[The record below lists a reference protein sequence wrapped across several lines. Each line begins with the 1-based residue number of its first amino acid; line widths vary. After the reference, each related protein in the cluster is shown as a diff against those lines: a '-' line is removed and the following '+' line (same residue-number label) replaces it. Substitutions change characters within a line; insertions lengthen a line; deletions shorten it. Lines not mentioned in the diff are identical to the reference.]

1 MDSTHITMN
10 KMRGFAL
17 DMFGKSLLLLS
28 VLAVLMI
35 AACSSGGGG
44 GSGGSGGSGAGTL
57 ALSLQDAF
65 TDDYQAVYVTINVVQ
80 VHLGGG
86 EGNPRNW
93 KVVAYPYQTYNLL
106 ELVNGMRE
114 ELGLANLQA
123 GHYTQM
129 RLIIGETPDSGLNIF
144 SELHPYA
151 NYVILSDD
159 TVHELK
165 VPSGYQTGIKIVKGF
180 DIGPNLTT
188 ELVLDFDA
196 SRSVVKAG
204 DSGNWL
210 LKPTIKVLEVDDYSI
225 IRGIVSEDGTGALIE
240 GAVVS
245 AQMFDGSAADEAD
258 EVVVQAATI
267 TDEAGA
273 YSLFV
278 EPGTYNIVAYT
289 GGYQSACL
297 SVMTNPGDSLV
308 DIDFVLL
315 SDPSG
320 TVEGFV
326 TIPGDSDEQFATL
339 SFRQVLSCGTGD
351 AIGEVKSVNVM
362 KSVVFSESLPP
373 GDYRVVVSSYQM
385 VTAAIDMSVVSE
397 AITDLGEIVLTE
409 SP

>member
-1 MDSTHITMN
+1 MDSTYITMN
-10 KMRGFAL
+10 KMRGFIL
-17 DMFGKSLLLLS
+17 DMFGRSLLLLS
-28 VLAVLMI
+28 ALAVLTI
-35 AACSSGGGG
+35 TACSSGGGG
-44 GSGGSGGSGAGTL
+44 GSDGSNMGAL

-65 TDDYQAVYVTINVVQ
+65 TDSYQAVYVTINVVQ
-80 VHLGGG
+80 VHLSGG
-86 EGNPRNW
+86 EDDNGNW
-93 KVVAYPYQTYNLL
+93 KVVAYPYKTYNLL
-106 ELVNGMRE
+106 ELVNGVRE
-114 ELGLANLQA
+114 ELGLADLQT

-129 RLIIGETPDSGLNIF
+129 RLIIGEAPDSGLNIF
-144 SELHPYA
+144 SELHPFA

-180 DIGPNLTT
+180 DIGLNQTT

-204 DSGNWL
+204 DSGKWL

-225 IRGIVSEDGTGALIE
+225 IRGIVSEDGTGAPIE
-240 GAVVS
+240 GALVS
-245 AQMFDGSAADEAD
+245 AQMFDGGAADEAD

-267 TDEAGA
+267 TDETGA

-315 SDPSG
+315 PDPSG

-351 AIGEVKSVNVM
+351 ATGEVKSFNVM

-385 VTAAIDMSVVSE
+385 VTAAIDMSVASG

>member
-1 MDSTHITMN
+1 MYSTHIAMN
-10 KMRGFAL
+10 KMRGFML
-17 DMFGKSLLLLS
+17 DMFGRSLLLLS
-28 VLAVLMI
+28 VLAVLTI
-35 AACSSGGGG
+35 TACSGG
-44 GSGGSGGSGAGTL
+44 GSGGSNTGTL

-65 TDDYQAVYVTINVVQ
+65 TDSYQAVYVTINEVQ
-80 VHLGGG
+80 VHLSGD
-86 EGNPRNW
+86 ENDDGNW
-93 KVVAYPYQTYNLL
+93 EVVAYPYKTYNLL
-106 ELVNGMRE
+106 ELVNGVRG
-114 ELGLANLQA
+114 ELGLADLQA

-129 RLIIGETPDSGLNIF
+129 RLIIGEIPDSGLNIF

-180 DIGPNLTT
+180 DIGLNQTA

-204 DSGNWL
+204 NSGKWL

-225 IRGIVSEDGTGALIE
+225 IRGIVSEDGTGTPIE
-240 GAVVS
+240 GAIVS

-258 EVVVQAATI
+258 EVVAQAATI
-267 TDEAGA
+267 TDETGA

-278 EPGTYNIVAYT
+278 EPGTYNIVVYA

-297 SVMTNPGDSLV
+297 SVTTSPGASLD

-315 SDPSG
+315 SDPNG
-320 TVEGFV
+320 TVEGLV
-326 TIPGDSDEQFATL
+326 TIPGDSDEQYATL

-351 AIGEVKSVNVM
+351 ATGEVKSVNVM
-362 KSVVFSESLPP
+362 ESFVFSESLPP

-385 VTAAIDMSVVSE
+385 VTVAIDMSVASDETTV
-397 AITDLGEIVLTE
+397 LGEIVLTE